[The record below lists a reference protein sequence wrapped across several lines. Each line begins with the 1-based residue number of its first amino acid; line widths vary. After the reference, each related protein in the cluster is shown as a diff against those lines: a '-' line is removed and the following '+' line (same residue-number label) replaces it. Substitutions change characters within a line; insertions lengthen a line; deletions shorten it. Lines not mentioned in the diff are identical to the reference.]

1 MGTLNQ
7 YAARIASLVNQP
19 DNHEL
24 KERVKDMIKTEFAN
38 RIRQSVEKH
47 GIDDI
52 LKLTYDVDLKKTAG
66 ATDEHETV
74 NKVATPVRIL
84 SDAPFMSV
92 LLDGTTICRYEN
104 SRFGARTRKANVQS
118 GRPTHFP
125 TGSAISYFIENGKLH
140 IIAELDY
147 KDASNKDVSHSLK
160 ITSIFENPDE
170 ILGELNQSDGQ
181 DIELPFPND
190 MLENIIYTI
199 LKTEFNMY
207 PKDIDI
213 KVNSDT
219 HTTGI
224 KQDKE

>member
-24 KERVKDMIKTEFAN
+24 KERIKDMIKTGFAN

-52 LKLTYDVDLKKTAG
+52 LKLTYEAEVKPVTDS
-66 ATDEHETV
+66 TDELVTK
-74 NKVATPVRIL
+74 NKVATPIRIM
-84 SDAPFMSV
+84 SDAPFMFV
-92 LLDGTTICRYEN
+92 GTNNGIAYRYEN
-104 SRFGARTRKANVQS
+104 SRGAAKCRKS
-118 GRPTHFP
+118 GRVTHTP
-125 TGSAISYFIENGKLH
+125 TGSNISYFIENGYIH
-140 IIAELDY
+140 IIKP
-147 KDASNKDVSHSLK
+147 KDMTISKIQ

-170 ILGELNQSDGQ
+170 VLATTCDGQ

-190 MLENIIYTI
+190 MLESIIYDI

-207 PKDIDI
+207 PRDIDI

-219 HTTGI
+219 QTIGT
-224 KQDKE
+224 KQSKE

>member
-24 KERVKDMIKTEFAN
+24 KERIKDMIKTGFAN

-52 LKLTYDVDLKKTAG
+52 LKLTYEAEVESITGSANELKTK
-66 ATDEHETV
+66 
-74 NKVATPVRIL
+74 NKVATPIRII
-84 SDAPFMSV
+84 SDAPFMFV
-92 LLDGTTICRYEN
+92 GTTDGMAYRYEN
-104 SRFGARTRKANVQS
+104 SRGAAKCRKS
-118 GRPTHFP
+118 GRATHTP
-125 TGSAISYFIENGKLH
+125 TGSSISYFIENGYIH
-140 IIAELDY
+140 IIKPNDTNIS
-147 KDASNKDVSHSLK
+147 KIK

-170 ILGELNQSDGQ
+170 VLATTCDGQ

-190 MLENIIYTI
+190 MLENIIYEI

-207 PKDIDI
+207 PRDIDI

-219 HTTGI
+219 QTIGT
-224 KQDKE
+224 KQSKE

>member
-24 KERVKDMIKTEFAN
+24 KERIKDMIKTGFAN

-52 LKLTYDVDLKKTAG
+52 LKLTYEAEVESVTG
-66 ATDEHETV
+66 STDELITK
-74 NKVATPVRIL
+74 NKVATPIRII
-84 SDAPFMSV
+84 SDAPFMFV
-92 LLDGTTICRYEN
+92 GNTNGQAYRYEN
-104 SRFGARTRKANVQS
+104 SRGAAKCRKS
-118 GRPTHFP
+118 GRATHTP
-125 TGSAISYFIENGKLH
+125 TGSNTSYFIENGFIH
-140 IIAELDY
+140 IIKPSDINIS
-147 KDASNKDVSHSLK
+147 KIQ

-170 ILGELNQSDGQ
+170 VLATTCDGQ

-190 MLENIIYTI
+190 MLENIIYEI

-207 PKDIDI
+207 PRDIDI

-219 HTTGI
+219 QTIGA
-224 KQDKE
+224 KQSKE

>member
-24 KERVKDMIKTEFAN
+24 KERIKDMIKTVFAN

-52 LKLTYDVDLKKTAG
+52 LKLTYEAEVQLVTG
-66 ATDEHETV
+66 STDELVTK
-74 NKVATPVRIL
+74 NKVATPIRII
-84 SDAPFMSV
+84 SDAPFMFV
-92 LLDGTTICRYEN
+92 GTTNGQAYRYEN
-104 SRFGARTRKANVQS
+104 SRGAAKCRQS
-118 GRPTHFP
+118 GRATHTS
-125 TGSAISYFIENGKLH
+125 TGSNTSYFIENGYIH
-140 IIAELDY
+140 II
-147 KDASNKDVSHSLK
+147 KPKNTNISKIQ

-170 ILGELNQSDGQ
+170 VLATTCDGQ

-190 MLENIIYTI
+190 MLENIIYEI

-207 PKDIDI
+207 PRDIDI

-219 HTTGI
+219 QTIGA
-224 KQDKE
+224 KQSKE

>member
-24 KERVKDMIKTEFAN
+24 KERIKDMIKTGFAN

-52 LKLTYDVDLKKTAG
+52 LKLTYEAKIQDVDKIA
-66 ATDEHETV
+66 EHETI
-74 NKVATPVRIL
+74 NKIATPIRII

-104 SRFGARTRKANVQS
+104 SRFGARTRQVNLSS

-125 TGSAISYFIENGKLH
+125 TGSSVSYFVENGKIH
-140 IIAELDY
+140 IIAPLKYTDNN
-147 KDASNKDVSHSLK
+147 NKPIEHYLQ

-170 ILGELNQSDGQ
+170 ILGEINNSDGQ

-190 MLENIIYTI
+190 MLENIIYEI

-219 HTTGI
+219 QTIGA
-224 KQDKE
+224 KQSKE

>member
-24 KERVKDMIKTEFAN
+24 KERIKDMIKTGFAN

-52 LKLTYDVDLKKTAG
+52 LKLTYDVDLKVTTG

-74 NKVATPVRIL
+74 NKIATPIRII

-92 LLDGTTICRYEN
+92 ILDGTTICRYEN
-104 SRFGARTRKANVQS
+104 SRFGARTRKVNISS

-125 TGSAISYFIENGKLH
+125 TGSSISYFVENGKIH
-140 IIAELDY
+140 IIAPLKYED
-147 KDASNKDVSHSLK
+147 DNKKPIDHYLQV
-160 ITSIFENPDE
+160 TSIFENPDE
-170 ILGELNQSDGQ
+170 ILGEINNSDGQ

-190 MLENIIYTI
+190 ML
-199 LKTEFNMY
+199 
-207 PKDIDI
+207 
-213 KVNSDT
+213 
-219 HTTGI
+219 
-224 KQDKE
+224 

>member
-24 KERVKDMIKTEFAN
+24 KERIKDMIKTEFAN

-52 LKLTYDVDLKKTAG
+52 LKLTYDVNLEKIDSIAEH
-66 ATDEHETV
+66 ATI

-92 LLDGTTICRYEN
+92 ILDNTTICRYEN
-104 SRFGARTRKANVQS
+104 SRFGARTRQVNIQS

-125 TGSAISYFIENGKLH
+125 TGSAISYFMENRKLH
-140 IIAELDY
+140 LIADLDY
-147 KDASNKDVSHSLK
+147 TDSDGKAITHTVK

-170 ILGELNQSDGQ
+170 ILGELEGSDGQ

>member
-24 KERVKDMIKTEFAN
+24 KERIKDMIKTGFAN

-52 LKLTYDVDLKKTAG
+52 LKLTYEAELEIEQKTENNITTTISAK
-66 ATDEHETV
+66 TK
-74 NKVATPVRIL
+74 NKVHTPIRVI
-84 SDAPFMSV
+84 SDAPFMFVGST
-92 LLDGTTICRYEN
+92 DGKPYRYEN
-104 SRFGARTRKANVQS
+104 SRTAAKCRQS
-118 GRPTHFP
+118 GRATHTP
-125 TGSAISYFIENGKLH
+125 TGSSISYFIDNGF
-140 IIAELDY
+140 IELSGDIGGLP
-147 KDASNKDVSHSLK
+147 KPSKIQ

-170 ILGELNQSDGQ
+170 VLAITCDGQ

-190 MLENIIYTI
+190 MLENIIYEI

-207 PKDIDI
+207 PRDIDI

-219 HTTGI
+219 QTIGT
-224 KQDKE
+224 KQSKE